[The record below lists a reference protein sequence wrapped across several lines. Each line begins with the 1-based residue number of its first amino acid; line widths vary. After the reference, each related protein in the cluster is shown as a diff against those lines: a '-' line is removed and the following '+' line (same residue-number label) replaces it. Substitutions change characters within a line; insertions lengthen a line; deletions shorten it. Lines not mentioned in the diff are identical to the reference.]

1 MSERLNIRRQG
12 QQDAALRTRPH
23 GYDPQTVPTTPTE
36 VAASHPA
43 SAQPV
48 EQQQPYQG
56 HDFSRTTVLPPA
68 ARSTS
73 AEAGNGL
80 PAGTMHANLPVSQP
94 GDPAEQQAEA
104 MAQQIMRMPAT
115 ATAQPENA
123 RTAGGAGSPGVST
136 GSGGEPLHTGARD
149 FFEPRFGHDF
159 SGVRVHA
166 DEQAAASSQALDAR
180 AYTVG
185 SAIYFDAGQYR
196 PSTNEGQQLLAHEL
210 AHVVQEGGAPSAI
223 QREKNKVINVPTQ
236 TITSDPGPT
245 TIPEVTIVG
254 AQTTENTT
262 IVGNP
267 KDDIFKDTSASMN
280 RVDDMARTKAIEYGQ
295 QLQFASEAFKN
306 YSEPKYEE
314 MKGQVVVNDLL
325 AALMEKSLTMFS
337 GQVLGEKVM
346 EFGKE
351 VGKAIF
357 EKLSK
362 AVTDKTKAA
371 YTNENDAASIRASMG
386 ILLQSYRDGT
396 TQIQDGVRERLFP
409 LTKRIRE
416 KCERREDLT
425 AQEQDF
431 TGLFVYE
438 QDTAVFD
445 AHLGQVGIPHRAK
458 PSELQLELYRG
469 LVEVFE
475 AKYILATASWG
486 EKIGYGAAAIVGDEE
501 HSLGKKAKEAANS
514 AVGDRQRALQPGQ

>member
-1 MSERLNIRRQG
+1 MGERLRTQRQKTAVLAPWT
-12 QQDAALRTRPH
+12 QSQASPMSS
-23 GYDPQTVPTTPTE
+23 PE
-36 VAASHPA
+36 VA
-43 SAQPV
+43 SAQSPM
-48 EQQQPYQG
+48 QQNANQPSPQT
-56 HDFSRTTVLPPA
+56 HDFSRTPVIVPTVQTDGPGQRDDLPLEV
-68 ARSTS
+68 RQ
-73 AEAGNGL
+73 EK
-80 PAGTMHANLPVSQP
+80 LPVSQP
-94 GDPAEQQAEA
+94 GDPAERQADT

-115 ATAQPENA
+115 TADQA
-123 RTAGGAGSPGVST
+123 QGGQVAAGPTIAAT
-136 GSGGEPLHTGARD
+136 GSRGDTLAAGARD

-159 SGVRVHA
+159 SGVRIHA
-166 DEQAAASSQALDAR
+166 DEQAAASSRALNAR
-180 AYTVG
+180 AYTIG
-185 SAIYFDAGQYR
+185 SEIYFDAGQYR
-196 PSTNEGQQLLAHEL
+196 PTTNEGQQLLAHEL
-210 AHVVQEGGAPSAI
+210 AHVVQQGGTASAV
-223 QREKNKVINVPTQ
+223 QREPNKVINVPTV
-236 TITSDPGPT
+236 TITGDPGPT

-254 AQTTENTT
+254 TQTATPTT
-262 IVGNP
+262 ITADP
-267 KDDIFKDTSASMN
+267 KDDIFKDTLASMN

-362 AVTDKTKAA
+362 AVTDKTKQA

-386 ILLQSYRDGT
+386 IMLQSYRDGT
-396 TQIQDGVRERLFP
+396 THIQDGVRERLFP
-409 LTKRIRE
+409 LTKQIRE
-416 KCERREDLT
+416 KCERRETLT
-425 AQEQDF
+425 QQEQDF

-438 QDTAVFD
+438 DTAVID

-469 LVEVFE
+469 LVEAFE

-514 AVGDRQRALQPGQ
+514 AVSERQRALQPGQ